1 MTAGDGARYRF
12 GPRERNGALAGLRPG
27 QILTVAAGL
36 VVGVAV
42 LHLDA
47 NGIGAVMALIV
58 LGTCVALATW
68 PIAGRA
74 GDEWMPVV
82 VRWST
87 AGLHGRGRR
96 RMDDLAGIRI
106 VSAGSRQMGVVHD
119 ARRRTLTAALSLRGQ
134 SFALLGPEEQ
144 DRRVS
149 GWSAVLASLARDGS
163 PIRRVQWLAASF
175 PDEGHAVHRYLEMEG
190 TSDPGSACRA
200 SYDALLSELQTDT
213 CVHDVILTLQVRQ
226 QKTVELGCQVLE
238 RELRSLL
245 RVVADADVVVDGV
258 LTADRLAGL
267 FERTYEA
274 QVDDVTEPA
283 AEVDPWPMA
292 MQEDW
297 GSVRVDGL
305 WHATYWVA
313 EWPRSEV
320 RSDFLAPLL
329 LGSARTT
336 LSLVMEPL
344 GPEKAVRKVEA
355 SRTADLADAEL
366 RRRSGF
372 MSTVRHAR
380 ESEVLARRES
390 ELADGHASFRYSG
403 YVTVSAPSEA
413 ELATACDAVVHLAG
427 QCRLVLRRL
436 YGDQSA
442 AFTCTLPLGRG
453 LR

>member
-1 MTAGDGARYRF
+1 MTVGESARYRF
-12 GPRERNGALAGLRPG
+12 GPRERSGALAGLRPG

-36 VVGVAV
+36 VAGVAV
-42 LHLDA
+42 LHVDA
-47 NGIGAVMALIV
+47 NGIGAVMALLV
-58 LGTCVALATW
+58 LGACVALATW

-82 VRWST
+82 VRWSS
-87 AGLHGRGRR
+87 AGIRPRGRR
-96 RMDDLAGIRI
+96 RMDDLAGLRI
-106 VSAGSRQMGVVHD
+106 LSAGSRQVGVVHD
-119 ARRRTLTAALSLRGQ
+119 ARRRTLTAAVSLRGQ
-134 SFALLGPEEQ
+134 SFALLGPDEQ
-144 DRRVS
+144 DRRVA

-163 PIRRVQWLAASF
+163 PIRRVQWLAASL
-175 PDEGHAVHRYLEMEG
+175 PEEGHGVQRYLEVEG
-190 TSDPGSACRA
+190 TADPGSACRA
-200 SYDALLSELQTDT
+200 SYDALLSQLQTNT
-213 CVHDVILTLQVRQ
+213 CVHDVVLTLQVRQ
-226 QKTVELGCQVLE
+226 HKTVQLGCDALE

-245 RVVADADVVVDGV
+245 RVLADADVVVDGV
-258 LTADRLAGL
+258 LSADRLVGL

-274 QVDDVTEPA
+274 EVGETMEPA
-283 AEVDPWPMA
+283 PDVDPWPMA
-292 MQEDW
+292 MQEEW
-297 GSVRVDGL
+297 GSVRVNGL

-329 LGSARTT
+329 LGSARAT

-372 MSTVRHAR
+372 MSTVRHDR

-413 ELATACDAVVHLAG
+413 ELSAACDAVIHLAG

-442 AFTCTLPLGRG
+442 AYTFTLPLGRG